1 MNASKLSE
9 VFSYR
14 QKTYDIFDTAGAV
27 EAVHEDGF
35 ALIPGVLGQS
45 EIAAAREA
53 LDRLQP
59 FGLDGS
65 SWSELNEH
73 FKCVF
78 NRDRLWLSYV
88 DRPGIIELAEAL
100 MGSECHIIGMTAWKS
115 GPGYDGWR
123 VHVDQVFVPVPESV
137 FAVSAA
143 LGEDRTFQL
152 PIWICTAHFYLS
164 DIVEDL
170 CPTYIIP
177 GSHKSGRKPERGE
190 ETWNGHF
197 PEPVLCKAGDV
208 LFFRSEIWHSGGKN
222 TTTDGTRYLLQV
234 HYSHRNIAQKFS
246 PWPWQ
251 FNPEI
256 IATATERQLR
266 LLGKHPESNYG

>member
-1 MNASKLSE
+1 MSQTTQNTPFA
-9 VFSYR
+9 YQ
-14 QKTYDIFDTAGAV
+14 QKTYALSDTAGMT
-27 EAVHEDGF
+27 EAIYEDGYV
-35 ALIPGVLGQS
+35 LIPNVLTAS
-45 EIAAAREA
+45 EVAAAREA
-53 LDRLQP
+53 LARLQP

-65 SWSELNEH
+65 SWSDLNYH

-100 MGSECHIIGMTAWKS
+100 MGDQCHIIGMTAWKS
-115 GPGYDGWR
+115 LPGYDGWR
-123 VHVDQVFVPVPESV
+123 VHLDQLFVPLPESV
-137 FAVSAA
+137 FA
-143 LGEDRTFQL
+143 DPNFKL
-152 PIWICTAHFYLS
+152 PVWICTAHYYLS
-164 DIVEDL
+164 DITIDL

-177 GSHKSGRKPERGE
+177 GSHKSGRAPEKGE
-190 ETWNGHF
+190 ESWNGRQC
-197 PEPVLCKAGDV
+197 EPVLCKAGDV
-208 LFFRSEIWHSGGKN
+208 LFFRSEIWHSGGRN
-222 TTTDGTRYLLQV
+222 TSENESRYLLQV

-256 IATATERQLR
+256 LATATERQLR